1 MLHEFLTANREEL
14 IARCRAKVAKR
25 TAPRPT
31 EPELKHG
38 IPLFL
43 EQLTQILRLEQTA
56 GPGARQ
62 QAFTPEELGTAES
75 SSELGKTAASHGIE
89 LLKHGFTVDQVV
101 HDYGDLCQAIT
112 ALAVEQAAPIENDE
126 FRTLNK
132 CLDDAIADAVTEY
145 GRQREQLIQDEG
157 TAVANERLGILAHEL
172 RNLLGSAML
181 ALAAVKSGSVGL
193 SGATGAVLER
203 SLIGLRDLIDR
214 SLAEVRLT
222 AGISLRRARL
232 SVAEFLEGVQVAALL
247 EAQARGVHF
256 TSSPVAKD
264 LWVDADPHMLASA
277 VANLLQNAF
286 KFTKDHG
293 NVVLSA
299 HATASRVL
307 IEVEDQCG
315 GLPPGKTEE
324 LFRPFEQR
332 SSDRSGLGLGLSISR
347 RSVETN
353 GGTLSVRNRP
363 GIGCVFTID
372 LPRR

>member
-56 GPGARQ
+56 GPGARH
-62 QAFTPEELGTAES
+62 QAVSPEGLGTVES
-75 SSELGKTAASHGIE
+75 CSELGKTAASHGIE

-101 HDYGDLCQAIT
+101 RDYGDLCQAIT

-126 FRTLNK
+126 FRALNK
-132 CLDDAIADAVTEY
+132 CLDDAIADAITEY

-193 SGATGAVLER
+193 SGATGAILER

-222 AGISLRRARL
+222 TGISVRRARL

-247 EAQARGVHF
+247 KAQARGVNF
-256 TSSPVAKD
+256 TSSPVAND

-277 VANLLQNAF
+277 SSRLAGTMAGQSCLEQN
-286 KFTKDHG
+286 G
-293 NVVLSA
+293 
-299 HATASRVL
+299 
-307 IEVEDQCG
+307 
-315 GLPPGKTEE
+315 
-324 LFRPFEQR
+324 
-332 SSDRSGLGLGLSISR
+332 
-347 RSVETN
+347 
-353 GGTLSVRNRP
+353 
-363 GIGCVFTID
+363 
-372 LPRR
+372 

>member
-56 GPGARQ
+56 GPGARH
-62 QAFTPEELGTAES
+62 QAVSPEGLGTAES

-193 SGATGAVLER
+193 SGATGAILER

-214 SLAEVRLT
+214 SLTEVRLT
-222 AGISLRRARL
+222 AGISVRRARL

-247 EAQARGVHF
+247 EAQARGVNF
-256 TSSPVAKD
+256 TSSPVAND
-264 LWVDADPHMLASA
+264 LWVDADPRMLASA
-277 VANLLQNAF
+277 SSRLAGTMAGQSCLEQN
-286 KFTKDHG
+286 G
-293 NVVLSA
+293 
-299 HATASRVL
+299 
-307 IEVEDQCG
+307 
-315 GLPPGKTEE
+315 
-324 LFRPFEQR
+324 
-332 SSDRSGLGLGLSISR
+332 
-347 RSVETN
+347 
-353 GGTLSVRNRP
+353 
-363 GIGCVFTID
+363 
-372 LPRR
+372 